1 MFKLL
6 VIDDEISILN
16 IFEILFSKFGCLID
30 TASNGE
36 EGIQKFNE
44 KRFDLVITDIQMP
57 YADGK
62 TVLNHIRSS
71 SAPSTPVVGISAM
84 PWLLEDCD
92 FDLVISKPFSIK
104 VLLDSVFNLLISTA
118 KSLIVI

>member
-71 SAPSTPVVGISAM
+71 
-84 PWLLEDCD
+84 
-92 FDLVISKPFSIK
+92 
-104 VLLDSVFNLLISTA
+104 
-118 KSLIVI
+118 